1 MGCANKGLQINRSPD
16 LLRLE
21 RITDKISIL
30 SINQVSLL
38 LDPIL
43 SLIERIASLRRKRCL
58 RRQPSG
64 TKYRQ

>member
-43 SLIERIASLRRKRCL
+43 SLIERIAFLRRIWCL